1 MQPHPFVHARIFPVQ
16 VLQSSLHPD
25 NQAIFAWGSCVLNLE
40 VFHPVVVLAAP
51 GNLEGAIAYLNPL
64 RLVIWEEMGHFMC
77 YNWVKHLDSVA
88 SQHVQPNAIGGFEEQ
103 VSNPTYSR
111 KVSYTSIT
119 EQI

>member
-1 MQPHPFVHARIFPVQ
+1 MQPHPFFHARIFPVQ

-25 NQAIFAWGSCVLNLE
+25 DQAIFAWGSCVLNLE
-40 VFHPVVVLAAP
+40 AFHAVVLAAS
-51 GNLEGAIAYLNPL
+51 GNFEGAIAYLNSL
-64 RLVIWEEMGHFMC
+64 RLVIWEVMGQFMY
-77 YNWVKHLDSVA
+77 YNWVKHLDSIA
-88 SQHVQPNAIGGFEEQ
+88 SQCIYSNGIVGFEEQ